1 MRPVEIELWSDVV
14 CPWCWIGKARLER
27 ALDRVGLRDEA
38 RIRMRAFQLDPA
50 RPRLPLLDYLDE
62 RFGTPRAQ
70 TLQHVA
76 RVVGLGAE
84 LGLELDYGK
93 AIAAPTLDAHR
104 LVQLAAADGL
114 DPELM
119 ERLHRAHFAE
129 GVDVADG
136 ETLAR
141 LATEVGLDPDAVA
154 RVLSTEELAD
164 AVESDQRAA
173 YALGVQGVPFFVF
186 GRRLGVSGAQP
197 LELFE
202 QALTRA
208 RAAA

>member
-1 MRPVEIELWSDVV
+1 MEIELWSDVV

-27 ALDRVGLRDEA
+27 ALGRIGLHDDA
-38 RIRMRAFQLDPA
+38 RIRIRAFQLDPA

-62 RFGTPRAQ
+62 RFGTSRAQ
-70 TLQHVA
+70 TLEHVT
-76 RVVGLGAE
+76 RVVALGAE
-84 LGLELDYGK
+84 VGLELDYGK

-129 GVDVADG
+129 GEDVADRA
-136 ETLAR
+136 TLAR
-141 LATEVGLDPDAVA
+141 LATEGGLDPDAVA
-154 RVLSTEELAD
+154 RVLSTDELAD
-164 AVESDQRAA
+164 VVESDQRTA

-186 GRRLGVSGAQP
+186 DRRLAVSGAQP
-197 LELFE
+197 VELFE
-202 QALTRA
+202 QALTHA